1 MRKCSYPMAPPIS
14 SSTKLRAGGFTLIE
28 VLVALVVLAIGLL
41 GIAALYIDS
50 LRASRTALLRTQA
63 IAVASDLADRI
74 RVNRTACDATACAYT
89 EEGTLTAACEATAG
103 CSAAELAANDVAR
116 WNETAVTLLPGFVG
130 TVAFT
135 AGTPNQ
141 YVITVTWKE
150 PDIDTNATYA
160 LTVYT

>member
-1 MRKCSYPMAPPIS
+1 MPEHTFLPARRAF
-14 SSTKLRAGGFTLIE
+14 STSTARRAL
-28 VLVALVVLAIGLL
+28 
-41 GIAALYIDS
+41 AALAT
-50 LRASRTALLRTQA
+50 LLALAS
-63 IAVASDLADRI
+63 
-74 RVNRTACDATACAYT
+74 ATVPA
-89 EEGTLTAACEATAG
+89 
-103 CSAAELAANDVAR
+103 LAANDVAR